1 MNQIPIAIKEEPQDE
16 TPKVYKSIA
25 PSTAV
30 TTTKPAAP
38 SSSHAPPL
46 QKNVPAFLNK
56 LYR

>member
-1 MNQIPIAIKEEPQDE
+1 MNQIPIAIKEEDRE
-16 TPKVYKSIA
+16 DTSKVFKSIA

-30 TTTKPAAP
+30 TTTKPQPA
-38 SSSHAPPL
+38 SSHAPPL